1 MGARKLEG
9 GRQGGV
15 CSPVL
20 PGLPEEHGTGSPE
33 TGDLGCGV
41 TQTRAAD
48 EEELGQKAFLIQDSP
63 FLQRG
68 SALSAYTT
76 PCCHRV

>member
-1 MGARKLEG
+1 M
-9 GRQGGV
+9 
-15 CSPVL
+15 L

-41 TQTRAAD
+41 TQTRAVD
-48 EEELGQKAFLIQDSP
+48 EEELGQQAFLIQDSA

-68 SALSAYTT
+68 RALGA
-76 PCCHRV
+76 